1 MCFRTFFMFDLGDIE
16 TPRIFTASLN
26 FRGKKINASFYPVK
40 CTHVHY
46 KINVIC
52 LCVCIG

>member
-1 MCFRTFFMFDLGDIE
+1 MFDLGDIE